1 VVKGDLSS
9 AEETHITAFDV
20 LWAGNY
26 LGCSMVPVS
35 ELTLPKGF
43 LSATGRPYL
52 RDPTPYSLI
61 HSVAGSR
68 DGNPFDWQPEYEQ
81 QVANS

>member
-1 VVKGDLSS
+1 
-9 AEETHITAFDV
+9 
-20 LWAGNY
+20 
-26 LGCSMVPVS
+26 MVPVS